1 MSAIRFFQRMF
12 TFLLIGTLG
21 LIAAPAWADDI
32 SVASIKIGILA
43 FRDRTTTQARWQP
56 LADYVQRSLPGWKVE
71 LQALHYP
78 ELEAATQQGQLDFV
92 LTQPAHYVLLAY
104 RHSLS
109 SPLATLVEHA
119 QGHSLDRFGGVILVR
134 ADHLELRQLSDL
146 RGKKIATSAVSSL
159 GSYQMQAYELWQQG
173 INLPEDAYIVETGQ
187 PQDLA
192 VELLLKND
200 VDAAFV
206 RTGVVESL
214 IRQGKLATLDVRVLG
229 SRQSKDFPLLHSTAL
244 YPEWAFAAMTGVNKD
259 MARQLSAALLAMPH
273 RGETA
278 KAIGITGFSIPHD
291 YHPMEEML
299 RTLRAPPFDHS
310 PGVIFSDIWSQYQ
323 SAIAGI
329 AIFLALLFS
338 AGSFA
343 LFLNNRHLRQTRAAL
358 HSSLEQLTLSETELR
373 KLFMAIEQSPES
385 IVITNTEPRIEYVN
399 EAFEK
404 NTGYTR
410 AEVRGKNPRMLSAGV
425 TPKSTYISLWEN
437 VSSGKV
443 WRGRLINRR
452 KNGEEFQENVI
463 VAPIRDQSGKICQ
476 YIAFKQDV
484 TQQIETEAEV
494 YRLAHFD
501 PLTGLCNR
509 PLLVERISQTLAQN
523 ESRQHA
529 LMLINMD
536 RFKTLNDACGH
547 TVGDQLLIAFGGRL
561 VSVLDEGDTLA
572 RLSADEFALLLRAH
586 DNAETS
592 IGWRVMH
599 AIEQIQRN
607 QQLPFMLNNEE
618 MLITSSMGIAF
629 FPLEQNEEA
638 NDVLRRAGTALHSAK
653 AAGGNQAVFFDSN
666 MGAEAE
672 ARFQIEN
679 ELRRGIA
686 QGELRLYCQSQVNR
700 QGEIQGGEILVR
712 WQHPQRGLTAP
723 GYFIPVAEASDLIID
738 LERWVIGE
746 TCRILGLRQQQGS
759 PIHLSV
765 NVSPRHFARSN
776 FTDWIIQLLETHQ
789 VDPKWLTLE
798 VTEGL
803 VIQSVDDAT
812 EKMRRLTDLG
822 LRFSIDD
829 FGTGYSSLAYLKR
842 LPIHEL
848 KIDKSFIQDAPND
861 PNDALLVEAILSV
874 AHQFQLSVVA
884 EGVETLE
891 QAEFLNS
898 RADVIHQGYLFGRP
912 EPIDDWLRKISGN
925 NSIDVSPQ
933 ASQTRPS

>member
-1 MSAIRFFQRMF
+1 MWILRRFFTM
-12 TFLLIGTLG
+12 LLLG
-21 LIAAPAWADDI
+21 SLSLVAHPAWADDI
-32 SVASIKIGILA
+32 TAASVKIGILA
-43 FRDRTTTQARWQP
+43 FRDKAATQARWQP
-56 LADYVQRSLPGWKVE
+56 LADYVQHSLPGWKIE

-78 ELEAATQQGQLDFV
+78 ELEAATQAGQLDFV

-104 RHSLS
+104 RHGLS

-119 QGHSLDRFGGVILVR
+119 QGRSLDLFGGVILVR
-134 ADHLELRQLSDL
+134 PDRPDLQQLTDL
-146 RGKKIATSAVSSL
+146 RGKILATSAISSL
-159 GSYQMQAYELWQQG
+159 GSYQMQAYELWQHG
-173 INLPEDAYIVETGQ
+173 IKLPQDAQIIETGQ

-192 VELLLKND
+192 IELLLKNEA
-200 VDAAFV
+200 DAAFV
-206 RTGVVESL
+206 RTGVLESL
-214 IRQGKLATLDVRVLG
+214 IKQGKLAASDIRVLG
-229 SRQSKDFPLLHSTAL
+229 ARQNKDFPLAHSTAL
-244 YPEWAFAAMTGVNKD
+244 YPEWAFAAMTDVNKD
-259 MARQLSAALLAMPH
+259 MARQLAAALLAMPH

-278 KAIGITGFSIPHD
+278 KAIGITGFSIPND

-299 RTLRAPPFDHS
+299 RTLRAPPFDQT
-310 PGVIFSDIWSQYQ
+310 PGVVLSDVWKHYQ
-323 SAIAGI
+323 SLIAAIAI
-329 AIFLALLFS
+329 LLTVVLT

-343 LFLNNRHLRQTRAAL
+343 LFLNNRHLRHTRTAL
-358 HSSLEQLTLSETELR
+358 HSSLEQLTRSEAELR

-385 IVITNTEPRIEYVN
+385 IVITSTEPRIEYVN

-404 NTGYTR
+404 NTGYSR
-410 AEVRGKNPRMLSAGV
+410 AEVMGKNPRILSAGI
-425 TPKSTYISLWEN
+425 TPQSTYASLWEN
-437 VSSGKV
+437 VASGKI
-443 WRGRLINRR
+443 WRGRLVNRR

-463 VAPIRDQSGKICQ
+463 VAPIRDQAGEICQ
-476 YIAFKQDV
+476 YIAFKRDV
-484 TQQIETEAEV
+484 THQIETEAEV

-509 PLLVERISQTLAQN
+509 PLLTERISQTLAQS

-529 LMLINMD
+529 LVLINMD

-561 VSVLDEGDTLA
+561 TSVLEEKDTLA
-572 RLSADEFALLLRAH
+572 HLSADEFALLLHAH
-586 DNAETS
+586 DSDENS

-607 QQLPFMLNNEE
+607 QELPYLLNNEE

-629 FPLEQNEEA
+629 FPLTQNEEA

-653 AAGGNQAVFFDSN
+653 AAGGNQAVFFDSS

-672 ARFQIEN
+672 KRFQIEN
-679 ELRRGIA
+679 ELRRGIGL
-686 QGELRLYCQSQVNR
+686 GELRLYCQSQVDP
-700 QGEIQGGEILVR
+700 QGQILGGEILVR
-712 WQHPQRGLTAP
+712 WQHPQHGLTAP
-723 GYFIPVAEASDLIID
+723 GYFIPIAEASDLIID

-746 TCRILGLRQQQGS
+746 TCRILSLRQLQGR
-759 PIHLSV
+759 PIHLSI

-776 FTDWIIQLLETHQ
+776 FTEWLTLLLTTQET
-789 VDPKWLTLE
+789 DPAWLTLE

-803 VIQSVDDAT
+803 VIQSIDDTT
-812 EKMRRLTDLG
+812 EKMRQLTDLG

-829 FGTGYSSLAYLKR
+829 FGTGYSSLSYLKR

-848 KIDKSFIQDAPND
+848 KIDKSFIQDAPSD

-874 AHQFQLSVVA
+874 AKQFQLSVVA

-898 RADVIHQGYLFGRP
+898 RAEVIHQGYLFGRP
-912 EPIDDWLRKISGN
+912 EPIDEWLSKL
-925 NSIDVSPQ
+925 DC
-933 ASQTRPS
+933 PSKTAG

>member
-1 MSAIRFFQRMF
+1 MRMFRRFFTM
-12 TFLLIGTLG
+12 LLLG
-21 LIAAPAWADDI
+21 SLSLIAHPAWADDI
-32 SVASIKIGILA
+32 AAASIKIGILA
-43 FRDRTTTQARWQP
+43 FRDKAATQARWQP
-56 LADYVQRSLPGWKVE
+56 LADYVERSLPGWKVE
-71 LQALHYP
+71 VQALHYP
-78 ELEAATQQGQLDFV
+78 ELEAATQAGQLDFV

-119 QGHSLDRFGGVILVR
+119 QGYSLDRFGGVILVR
-134 ADHLELRQLSDL
+134 SDQPEIQQLTDL
-146 RGKKIATSAVSSL
+146 RGKKLATSAISSL
-159 GSYQMQAYELWQQG
+159 GSYQMQAYELWQKG
-173 INLPEDAYIVETGQ
+173 IKLPEDAQVVETGQ

-192 VELLLKND
+192 VDLLLKKEA
-200 VDAAFV
+200 DAAFV
-206 RTGVVESL
+206 RTGVFESL
-214 IRQGKLATLDVRVLG
+214 IRQGKLNASDVRVLG
-229 SRQSKDFPLLHSTAL
+229 ARKSTDFPQVHSTAL

-273 RGETA
+273 RGETT

-299 RTLRAPPFDHS
+299 RTLRAPPFDQA
-310 PGVIFSDIWSQYQ
+310 PGVVLSDVWNQYQ
-323 SAIAGI
+323 SLIAVI
-329 AIFLALLFS
+329 VILLMLVLS
-338 AGSFA
+338 AGSTA
-343 LFLNNRHLRQTRAAL
+343 LYLNNRHLRHTRTAL
-358 HSSLEQLTLSETELR
+358 HSSLEQLTRSETELR

-385 IVITNTEPRIEYVN
+385 IVITSTEPRIEYVN

-404 NTGYTR
+404 NTGYSR
-410 AEVRGKNPRMLSAGV
+410 AEVMGKNPRMLSAGI
-425 TPKSTYISLWEN
+425 TPKSTYASLWEN
-437 VSSGKV
+437 VASGKV
-443 WRGRLINRR
+443 WRGRLVNRR
-452 KNGEEFQENVI
+452 KNGDNFQENVI
-463 VAPIRDQSGKICQ
+463 VAPIRDAAGNICQ

-484 TQQIETEAEV
+484 THQIETEAEV

-509 PLLVERISQTLAQN
+509 PLLTERISQTLTQN
-523 ESRQHA
+523 DSRQHA

-547 TVGDQLLIAFGGRL
+547 SVGDQLLIAFGGRL
-561 VSVLDEGDTLA
+561 VSVLEDGDTLA
-572 RLSADEFALLLRAH
+572 HLSADEFALLVHAH

-629 FPLEQNEEA
+629 FPLKQGEEA

-653 AAGGNQAVFFDSN
+653 AAGGNQAVFFDSS

-679 ELRRGIA
+679 ELRRGIGL
-686 QGELRLYCQSQVNR
+686 GELRLYCQSQVDP
-700 QGEIQGGEILVR
+700 QGRILGGEILVR

-723 GYFIPVAEASDLIID
+723 GYFIPIAEATDLIID

-746 TCRILGLRQQQGS
+746 TCRILSLRQQQGC

-776 FTDWIIQLLETHQ
+776 FTDWIIQLLTAHE
-789 VDPKWLTLE
+789 VDPAWLTLE

-803 VIQSVDDAT
+803 VIQSIDDTT
-812 EKMRRLTDLG
+812 EKMRQLTDLG

-848 KIDKSFIQDAPND
+848 KIDKSFIQDAPSD

-874 AHQFQLSVVA
+874 ARQFQLSVVA

-898 RADVIHQGYLFGRP
+898 RAEVIHQGYLFGRP
-912 EPIDDWLRKISGN
+912 EPIDDWLSKISGD
-925 NSIDVSPQ
+925 NSIDRSPQ
-933 ASQTRPS
+933 ASQIVPS